1 MESESQAFGA
11 YVNDIER
18 FSLEEKGKER
28 WILSLLLFERDEQR
42 D

>member
-11 YVNDIER
+11 YINDIER

-28 WILSLLLFERDEQR
+28 
-42 D
+42 